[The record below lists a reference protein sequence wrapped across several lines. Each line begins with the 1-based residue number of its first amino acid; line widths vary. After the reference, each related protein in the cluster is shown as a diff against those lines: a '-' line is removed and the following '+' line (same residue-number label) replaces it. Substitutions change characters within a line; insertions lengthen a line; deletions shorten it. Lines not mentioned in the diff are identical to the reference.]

1 MDTPTIVLID
11 NINYSIPDLT
21 GNEAAVI
28 PLDTGKYTGSINIPS
43 SITYNSKNYT
53 VTTIGGNAFN
63 SCTGLTSI
71 TIPNS
76 VTTIGESAFQNCSS
90 LTYIKIPFNV
100 NFIGKNAF
108 AGTTNLQD
116 FICLSD
122 NWMYDFYN
130 IGFLNKS
137 RISSILKNIYVTP
150 KLYNPYREAGVE
162 VIMAENTYGPIAMG
176 SGSTIIYN
184 TYPDIYNKGLFF
196 NTTTQ
201 ELYLFGRNL
210 GTVHQ

>member
-1 MDTPTIVLID
+1 MDTIVLID

-21 GNEAAVI
+21 GNEASVI
-28 PLDTGKYTGSINIPS
+28 PLDTGKYTGNINIPS

-53 VTTIGGNAFN
+53 VTTIAEAFN
-63 SCTGLTSI
+63 SCPEVTVVNLPS
-71 TIPNS
+71 TI
-76 VTTIGESAFQNCSS
+76 TTITKNSFNGCIG

-100 NFIGKNAF
+100 NYIGENAF

-137 RISSILKNIYVTP
+137 IISSIPKNIYVTP
-150 KLYNPYREAGVE
+150 KLYNPYREAGVN
-162 VIMAENTYGPIAMG
+162 VIMAETACRPLPIG
-176 SGSTIIYN
+176 EGSTIIYN